1 MMNEQNPQIEVAH
14 TKDEMLHILESMR
27 LAGYHTEDI
36 HIIAKN
42 QSQLEDVKW
51 DPDVTTHAAGNW
63 VDQFKSWFTGESAV
77 TEGLKRF
84 DLSEGQTAYYSQLV
98 EQGAIVLF
106 AERDDTSE
114 PLITVTDDEVNRY
127 RHDPLDPRVTAAG
140 PFNDTVGNVETP
152 EQREERL
159 KAEER
164 MNDAEQIRRYL

>member
-27 LAGYHTEDI
+27 LAGYRTEDI
-36 HIIAKN
+36 HIIAKD
-42 QSQLEDVKW
+42 QSQFEDIKW
-51 DPDVTTHAAGNW
+51 DVDVRTHEAGNW

-84 DLSEGQTAYYSQLV
+84 DLTEGQTAYYAQLV

-106 AERDDTSE
+106 AERDDTSD
-114 PLITVTDDEVNRY
+114 PLTTATYDEANGY
-127 RHDPLDPRVTAAG
+127 RHNPLDPRVTAPE
-140 PFNDTVGNVETP
+140 PFDTVGNVETS